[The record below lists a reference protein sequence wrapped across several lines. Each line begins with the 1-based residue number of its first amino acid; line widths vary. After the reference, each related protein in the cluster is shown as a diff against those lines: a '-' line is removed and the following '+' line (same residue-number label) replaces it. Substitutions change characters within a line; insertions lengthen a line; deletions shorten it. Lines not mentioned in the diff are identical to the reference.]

1 MTKPFNLG
9 TTIKYN
15 IPELSFVSLKVF
27 DVLGNEIATLVVD
40 AAFQIHKTLGPGLL
54 ESVYETVLAT
64 KLEKEGLKVEVQKKI
79 SIVYEDMKIENA
91 FRADLV
97 INNLVIVELKSVEKL
112 EKVHF
117 KQLLTYLRLSNKKL
131 GLLINFNTELI
142 KNGIKRVVNN
152 L

>member
-1 MTKPFNLG
+1 MN
-9 TTIKYN
+9 
-15 IPELSFVSLKVF
+15 E
-27 DVLGNEIATLVVD
+27 NEIAAIVVNSV
-40 AAFQIHKTLGPGLL
+40 FEMHNTLGPGLL
-54 ESVYETVLAT
+54 ESVYEQILAR
-64 KLEKEGLKVEVQKKI
+64 KLEKEGLQVEVQKKI
-79 SIVYEDMKIENA
+79 SIVYEDMIIENA

-97 INNLVIVELKSVEKL
+97 INDLVIIELKSVEKL

>member
-1 MTKPFNLG
+1 MN
-9 TTIKYN
+9 
-15 IPELSFVSLKVF
+15 E
-27 DVLGNEIATLVVD
+27 NEISNIVVNTV
-40 AAFQIHKTLGPGLL
+40 FQMHQTLGPGPL
-54 ESVYETVLAT
+54 ESVYEKVLAQ
-64 KLEKEGLKVEVQKKI
+64 KLEKEGLKVEVQKMI
-79 SIVYEDMKIENA
+79 PIIYEDIIIDNA

-97 INNLVIVELKSVEKL
+97 IDDLVIIELKSVQKL

-142 KNGIKRVVNN
+142 KNGIRRVVND

>member
-1 MTKPFNLG
+1 MN
-9 TTIKYN
+9 
-15 IPELSFVSLKVF
+15 E
-27 DVLGNEIATLVVD
+27 NEIASIIVNASLE
-40 AAFQIHKTLGPGLL
+40 IHKALGPGLL
-54 ESVYETVLAT
+54 ESVYEQVLAG
-64 KLEKEGLKVEVQKKI
+64 KLEKEGLQVEVQKKI
-79 SIVYEDMKIENA
+79 SIVYEDIKIENA
-91 FRADLV
+91 FRADMV
-97 INNLVIVELKSVEKL
+97 IPELKSVERL

>member
-1 MTKPFNLG
+1 MN
-9 TTIKYN
+9 
-15 IPELSFVSLKVF
+15 E
-27 DVLGNEIATLVVD
+27 NEIAAIVVN
-40 AAFQIHKTLGPGLL
+40 AAYEIHNSLGPGLL
-54 ESVYETVLAT
+54 ESVYEQILAR
-64 KLEKEGLKVEVQKKI
+64 KLEKEGLQVEVQKKI
-79 SIVYEDMKIENA
+79 SIVYEDMEIEHA

-97 INNLVIVELKSVEKL
+97 INDLVIIELKSVEKL

-131 GLLINFNTELI
+131 GLLINFNTELL

>member
-1 MTKPFNLG
+1 MN
-9 TTIKYN
+9 
-15 IPELSFVSLKVF
+15 E
-27 DVLGNEIATLVVD
+27 NEIAAIVVK
-40 AAFQIHKTLGPGLL
+40 AVFEMHNTLGPGLL
-54 ESVYETVLAT
+54 ESVYEQILAS
-64 KLEKEGLKVEVQKKI
+64 KLEKEGLQVEVQKKI
-79 SIVYEDMKIENA
+79 SIVYEDMRIENA

-97 INNLVIVELKSVEKL
+97 INDLVIIELKSVEKL

-142 KNGIKRVVNN
+142 KNGVKRVVNN